1 MSENTQTRVKRQFF
15 LAAALGIAV
24 VPTSAGLTVQGHQS
38 SNQDI
43 FAQGTSETPNLK
55 EATIASIHE
64 GFASGSLTC
73 TQVVSYYLEQ
83 IEAFDGTINAI
94 LHINPKAL
102 EVAAQLDEQYAS
114 GGLVGAL
121 HCIPVI
127 AKDNYDT
134 ADMPTTAG
142 WVGFKDSIP
151 PNDAFTI
158 KKLREAGAVI
168 LAKSNLTEFARGGT
182 TVSSLGGQTLNPY
195 DLTRTPGGST
205 GGGGAAIAM
214 NFGVLATA
222 SDTGQSTR
230 SPASANNLVG
240 IRSTYGLVS
249 RHGIVPVSFTQDN
262 TGQIARTVRDAAI
275 MLDVVA
281 GYDPG
286 DPTTA
291 FSLGKVPES
300 YTDELDANGLQGARI
315 GVLQDFLGTE
325 EIHAEVNAVTMAA
338 AEKMAELGAE
348 IIPITIPNLSSLT
361 ANLQVGDIEFKTAL
375 NEYLASR
382 EPNTPVKSFDEIM
395 QMGGF
400 DPAIADSMETSA
412 EFSDLS
418 NNQDYRER
426 LLRRN
431 ELRLAVMKVM
441 ADNNLDAILYPHQ
454 KRLVVPVGEDQV
466 ERNGV
471 LSNST
476 GFPAVT
482 FQGGFSSP
490 TETAPIGVPVG
501 IELLGPEWTEAKLL
515 KYAYA
520 FEQATQHRQPPAME
534 EPQVRLQA
542 PEGLTADEV
551 PTLSE
556 DGILETVR
564 TLTADL
570 LNRTRSLWA
579 ANPTAGSS
587 EIH

>member
-1 MSENTQTRVKRQFF
+1 MHYPSRSKLNKKLLISDLF
-15 LAAALGIAV
+15 GIFIL
-24 VPTSAGLTVQGHQS
+24 PTSTGLVVEAFQGNRSALVAQS
-38 SNQDI
+38 
-43 FAQGTSETPNLK
+43 ASESVDLG
-55 EATIASIHE
+55 EATIASIHA
-64 GFASGSLTC
+64 GFDSGDLTC
-73 TQVVSYYLEQ
+73 TQIVSYYLDQ
-83 IEAFDGTINAI
+83 IEAFDGVVNS
-94 LHINPKAL
+94 LLYVNSKAL
-102 EVAAQLDEQYAS
+102 EVAAQLDTQYESS
-114 GGLVGAL
+114 GPVGPL

-142 WVGFKDSIP
+142 WVGLRDSIP
-151 PNDAFTI
+151 LNDAYTI
-158 KKLREAGAVI
+158 KRLREAGAVI

-205 GGGGAAIAM
+205 GGGGAAIAL

-275 MLDVVA
+275 MLDVMA

-286 DPTTA
+286 DPSTA
-291 FSLGKVPES
+291 FSLGRIPSS
-300 YTDELDANGLQGARI
+300 YTDELDVNGLQGARI
-315 GVLQDFLGTE
+315 GVLEDFFGTE
-325 EIHAEVNAVTMAA
+325 DIHSEVNAVTIAA
-338 AEKMAELGAE
+338 ADKMAEIGAE
-348 IIPITIPNLSSLT
+348 IIPVTIPNLSALT

-375 NEYLASR
+375 NAYLASR
-382 EPNTPVKSFDEIM
+382 EPDIPVKSFDDVM

-400 DPAIADSMETSA
+400 DPAIVSSMQTSA
-412 EFSDLS
+412 EFADLS
-418 NNQDYRER
+418 SNQDYKDR

-431 ELRLAVMKVM
+431 DLRRAVMKVM
-441 ADNNLDAILYPHQ
+441 AENNLDAILYPHQ

-501 IELLGPEWTEAKLL
+501 IELLGPEWSEAKLL

-520 FEQATQHRQPPAME
+520 FEQATDHRQPPVMDLTQAALQTLDVAIE
-534 EPQVRLQA
+534 DEISTSRQDGLLQA
-542 PEGLTADEV
+542 LKDLTQ
-551 PTLSE
+551 
-556 DGILETVR
+556 G
-564 TLTADL
+564 
-570 LNRTRSLWA
+570 NR
-579 ANPTAGSS
+579 
-587 EIH
+587 I

>member
-1 MSENTQTRVKRQFF
+1 MRLCMK
-15 LAAALGIAV
+15 
-24 VPTSAGLTVQGHQS
+24 QS
-38 SNQDI
+38 SRSQAKHRLFLSAILVSLLAPVSTGLAVQAFQRNEEFLI
-43 FAQGTSETPNLK
+43 AQEAVESVNLV

-73 TQVVSYYLEQ
+73 AQVISYYLGQ
-83 IEAFDGTINAI
+83 IEALDGMVNA
-94 LHINPKAL
+94 LLYVNPKAL
-102 EVAAQLDEQYAS
+102 EVAAQLDEQYIN
-114 GGLVGAL
+114 GGPVGSL

-142 WVGFKDSIP
+142 WVGLKDSIP

-182 TVSSLGGQTLNPY
+182 TISSLGGQTLNPY
-195 DLTRTPGGST
+195 DHTRTPGGST
-205 GGGGAAIAM
+205 GGGGAAIAL

-275 MLDVVA
+275 MLDVMA

-286 DPTTA
+286 DPSTA
-291 FSLGKVPES
+291 FGLGRIPTS
-300 YTDELDANGLQGARI
+300 YTDGLDPNGLKGARI
-315 GVLQDFLGTE
+315 GLLEDFFGTE
-325 EIHAEVNAVTMAA
+325 EIHAEVNAVTRAA
-338 AEKMAELGAE
+338 ANKMAELGAE

-375 NEYLASR
+375 NEYLATR
-382 EPNTPVKSFDEIM
+382 EPTVPVKSFDDVM

-400 DPAIADSMETSA
+400 DSAIIRSMETSA
-412 EFSDLS
+412 GFSDLAS
-418 NNQDYRER
+418 NQDYRER

-431 ELRLAVMKVM
+431 DLRLAVMQVM
-441 ADNNLDAILYPHQ
+441 AENNLDAILYPHQ
-454 KRLVVPVGEDQV
+454 KRLVVPVGESQV

-501 IELLGPEWTEAKLL
+501 IELLGPEWSEAKLL

-520 FEQATQHRQPPAME
+520 FEQATEHRQPPVINQGE
-534 EPQVRLQA
+534 VSSVRENKILQTVRS
-542 PEGLTADEV
+542 LTAN
-551 PTLSE
+551 LMSQ
-556 DGILETVR
+556 
-564 TLTADL
+564 
-570 LNRTRSLWA
+570 TRSLLVGDSKA
-579 ANPTAGSS
+579 
-587 EIH
+587 

>member
-1 MSENTQTRVKRQFF
+1 MSQINQRHLLLSAILGSLIVPLPTGLAVQAFQGNEGF
-15 LAAALGIAV
+15 LL
-24 VPTSAGLTVQGHQS
+24 SQDAGEF
-38 SNQDI
+38 I
-43 FAQGTSETPNLK
+43 NLE

-64 GFASGSLTC
+64 GFASGALTC
-73 TQVVSYYLEQ
+73 SQVVGYYLDQ
-83 IEAFDGTINAI
+83 IEALDGTVNA
-94 LHINPKAL
+94 LLYVNSNAL
-102 EVAAQLDEQYAS
+102 EVAAQLDEEYS
-114 GGLVGAL
+114 SNGPVGSL

-134 ADMPTTAG
+134 EDMPTTAG
-142 WVGFKDSIP
+142 WVGLKDSVP

-205 GGGGAAIAM
+205 GGGGAAVAL

-230 SPASANNLVG
+230 SPASANSLVG

-275 MLDVVA
+275 MLDVMA

-286 DPTTA
+286 DPSTA
-291 FSLGKVPES
+291 FGLGRIPSS

-315 GVLQDFLGTE
+315 GVLEDFFGTE
-325 EIHAEVNAVTMAA
+325 EIHADVNAVTRAA

-348 IIPITIPNLSSLT
+348 IVPITIPDLSSLT

-375 NEYLASR
+375 NEYLSTR
-382 EPNTPVKSFDEIM
+382 EPNVPAKSFDDVM

-400 DPAIADSMETSA
+400 DPAIASSMQTSSG
-412 EFSDLS
+412 FSDLGS
-418 NNQDYRER
+418 NEDYRGR

-431 ELRLAVMKVM
+431 DLRLAVMKVM
-441 ADNNLDAILYPHQ
+441 ADNDLDAILYPHQ
-454 KRLVVPVGEDQV
+454 KRLVVPVGESQV

-501 IELLGPEWTEAKLL
+501 IELLGPEWSEAKLL

-520 FEQATQHRQPPAME
+520 FEQATQHRRPPVME
-534 EPQVRLQA
+534 TAQVGQQTLAESAENEIWASHQGGFLKVFRS
-542 PEGLTADEV
+542 LTAN
-551 PTLSE
+551 LM
-556 DGILETVR
+556 
-564 TLTADL
+564 
-570 LNRTRSLWA
+570 NHTRSWW
-579 ANPTAGSS
+579 TDSS
-587 EIH
+587 NAQSS

>member
-1 MSENTQTRVKRQFF
+1 MSYANRKQARNRLF
-15 LAAALGIAV
+15 LSALVGSLLAPLSTGLAVQAFQRNDGSLIAQEMD
-24 VPTSAGLTVQGHQS
+24 GEL
-38 SNQDI
+38 
-43 FAQGTSETPNLK
+43 NLE

-73 TQVVSYYLEQ
+73 TQVVGYYLNQ
-83 IEAFDGTINAI
+83 LEAMDGTVNAI
-94 LHINPKAL
+94 LHVNSEAL
-102 EVAAQLDEQYAS
+102 AVAAQLDEQYESS
-114 GGLVGAL
+114 GMVGSL

-142 WVGFKDSIP
+142 WVGLRDAIP
-151 PNDAFTI
+151 SNDAFTI
-158 KKLREAGAVI
+158 GKLREAGAVI

-182 TVSSLGGQTLNPY
+182 TISSLGGQTLNPY

-205 GGGGAAIAM
+205 GGGGAAIAL

-262 TGQIARTVRDAAI
+262 TGQIARTVTDAAI
-275 MLDVVA
+275 MLDVMA

-286 DPTTA
+286 DPSTA
-291 FSLGKVPES
+291 FGMGRMPES
-300 YTDELDANGLQGARI
+300 YTDELDVNGLQGARI
-315 GVLQDFLGTE
+315 GVLQDFFGSD
-325 EIHAEVNAVTMAA
+325 EIHTEVNTVTMAA

-348 IIPITIPNLSSLT
+348 IVPITIPDLDSLT

-375 NEYLASR
+375 NEYLANR
-382 EPNTPVKSFDEIM
+382 EADIPTRTFDEVM
-395 QMGGF
+395 QLGGF
-400 DPAIADSMETSA
+400 DPAIEGSMITSA
-412 EFSDLS
+412 EFTDLS
-418 NNQDYRER
+418 NNSDYRER
-426 LLRRN
+426 LLRRAD
-431 ELRLAVMKVM
+431 LRLAVMKVM

-454 KRLVVPVGEDQV
+454 KRLVVPVGESQV

-490 TETAPIGVPVG
+490 TEVAPIGVPIG
-501 IELLGPEWTEAKLL
+501 IELLGAEWSEAKLL

-520 FEQATQHRQPPAME
+520 FEQATQHRRPPMME
-534 EPQVRLQA
+534 
-542 PEGLTADEV
+542 
-551 PTLSE
+551 
-556 DGILETVR
+556 
-564 TLTADL
+564 
-570 LNRTRSLWA
+570 
-579 ANPTAGSS
+579 
-587 EIH
+587 

>member
-1 MSENTQTRVKRQFF
+1 MSINTRIKPKKRFL
-15 LAAALGIAV
+15 LAATLGAV
-24 VPTSAGLTVQGHQS
+24 AIPPTTGLTVQGF
-38 SNQDI
+38 QDNGGALY
-43 FAQGTSETPNLK
+43 AQEMGEMPDLK

-73 TQVVSYYLEQ
+73 AQVVSYYLDQ
-83 IEAFDGTINAI
+83 IEAFDDTINA
-94 LHINPKAL
+94 LLYVNSNAL
-102 EVAAQLDEQYAS
+102 EVAAQLDEQYANS
-114 GGLVGAL
+114 GPVGSL

-142 WVGFKDSIP
+142 WVGLKDFTP
-151 PNDAFTI
+151 PRDAHTI
-158 KKLREAGAVI
+158 TKLREAGAVI

-205 GGGGAAIAM
+205 GGGAAAVAM

-230 SPASANNLVG
+230 SPASAASLVG

-275 MLDVVA
+275 MLDVMA
-281 GYDPG
+281 GYDPQ
-286 DPTTA
+286 DPSTA
-291 FSLGKVPES
+291 FSFGRIPES
-300 YTDELDANGLQGARI
+300 YTDELDVNGLQGARI
-315 GVLQDFLGTE
+315 GVLQDFFGTE

-338 AEKMAELGAE
+338 AEKMEELGAE
-348 IIPITIPNLSSLT
+348 IVPITIPNLSSLT
-361 ANLQVGDIEFKTAL
+361 AGIQVGDIEFKTAL
-375 NEYLASR
+375 NDYLASLG
-382 EPNTPVKSFDEIM
+382 PTVPVKSFDDVM
-395 QMGGF
+395 QKGGF
-400 DPAIADSMETSA
+400 DPAIVSSMQTSA
-412 EFSDLS
+412 GFSDLS
-418 NNQDYRER
+418 DNQDYKTR

-431 ELRLAVMKVM
+431 DLRRAVMQVM

-501 IELLGPEWTEAKLL
+501 IELLGPEWSEAKLL

-520 FEQATQHRQPPAME
+520 FEQATQHRQPPVME
-534 EPQVRLQA
+534 AAEVRQHATEELSQGGA
-542 PEGLTADEV
+542 STSDHDGIFKTVRSLTAN
-551 PTLSE
+551 LM
-556 DGILETVR
+556 
-564 TLTADL
+564 
-570 LNRTRSLWA
+570 NRTRSLWA
-579 ANPTAGSS
+579 ANS
-587 EIH
+587 EA